1 MTNNNKHEDKDRKK
15 LDDQQLE
22 EVAGGLVEFWI
33 APSLDAAAA
42 LVKQPGVTK
51 GQSSSAF
58 YVENE
63 TE

>member
-1 MTNNNKHEDKDRKK
+1 MTNDNKHEDKDRKK

-33 APSLDAAAA
+33 APSL
-42 LVKQPGVTK
+42 LVKPQGVTT

-58 YVENE
+58 YIHCE